1 MPEHI
6 NRAMTDSERQQAVEI
21 RAAAQKDF
29 PPKADAG
36 TEVSPSGIPSRIRDA
51 RIARGLTRYA
61 VGQLAG
67 VPSIAVREIEQ
78 GGDVP
83 LSHLQAV
90 AGALGLV
97 VELVDQTA

>member
-1 MPEHI
+1 
-6 NRAMTDSERQQAVEI
+6 
-21 RAAAQKDF
+21 
-29 PPKADAG
+29 
-36 TEVSPSGIPSRIRDA
+36 
-51 RIARGLTRYA
+51 LTRYA

-83 LSHLQAV
+83 LSHLQAI

-97 VELVDQTA
+97 VELVNQTA